1 MVSRKVKSSG
11 KTEAEYRYSRQ
22 VSREHNLQRYNVRI
36 VMVSAGCLLT
46 L

>member
-11 KTEAEYRYSRQ
+11 KTEAEYRHSRQ